1 MGHRGFYSSS
11 EAGCNGC
18 GVSICSGDVKIP
30 DWLVETRP
38 PGVTGASF
46 TTPRPG
52 FFRQPQSSHVNKQML
67 VFYSLVHSGERG
79 RGGGVIIPTRE
90 WLEGTA
96 CQLMLHNLPLSLF
109 LHSGLG
115 CQKEGEKGKKR
126 KKKKP
131 QRVSGWV
138 GGGGGGMLVFCWF
151 GCRQRLCARVWS
163 FNII

>member
-79 RGGGVIIPTRE
+79 KGGGGNNPHPRVAGRNGVSTHVTQSASFSLSPLRAGMS
-90 WLEGTA
+90 EGGGK
-96 CQLMLHNLPLSLF
+96 M
-109 LHSGLG
+109 
-115 CQKEGEKGKKR
+115 KKR
-126 KKKKP
+126 KEKKT
-131 QRVSGWV
+131 QREGGWWRR
-138 GGGGGGMLVFCWF
+138 GMLVFCWF

-163 FNII
+163 FNI